1 MEDSRD
7 QTDTLKRENKN
18 ISLEIKDLLDQLGEG
33 GRSLHEVER
42 QKRRVESEKEELAN
56 ALDEAEAALEAEEN
70 RVIRANFELATLKYE
85 KKICNV
91 FLKLH
96 IFFLTQKI
104 FCRQEID
111 KRIQEKCDE
120 FMVMKKN
127 QQRLIE
133 SLQASLEAEA
143 RSKAEV
149 MRTKKKLETDIQE
162 LENALDHASRVNIIN
177 IRNRQ
182 I

>member
-85 KKICNV
+85 KNNLQGI
-91 FLKLH
+91 FEITH
-96 IFFLTQKI
+96 IFFNT
-104 FCRQEID
+104 
-111 KRIQEKCDE
+111 
-120 FMVMKKN
+120 KN
-127 QQRLIE
+127 FL
-133 SLQASLEAEA
+133 
-143 RSKAEV
+143 
-149 MRTKKKLETDIQE
+149 
-162 LENALDHASRVNIIN
+162 
-177 IRNRQ
+177 
-182 I
+182 

>member
-1 MEDSRD
+1 MFRLKSQLEDSRD

-70 RVIRANFELATLKYE
+70 RVIRANFELATLKYDKNNLQYIFE
-85 KKICNV
+85 IT
-91 FLKLH
+91 H
-96 IFFLTQKI
+96 IFFNTKF

-127 QQRLIE
+127 QQRLI
-133 SLQASLEAEA
+133 
-143 RSKAEV
+143 
-149 MRTKKKLETDIQE
+149 
-162 LENALDHASRVNIIN
+162 
-177 IRNRQ
+177 
-182 I
+182 